1 MNCAVDYAPV
11 GDSEVFA
18 WQGEEE
24 PRHIKLTSGKGAKS
38 AGIFSSSVKRP
49 KKSKISESMSATDFL
64 NQLQPNDLVY
74 TALGGQN
81 DRFCM
86 VAFRRETKL
95 LRLPTWIIH
104 DEQKRQRQEEGK
116 VGEQVETA
124 VSILYRTAV
133 SRADQFYPFRDVED
147 ERYLRIRL
155 LIRMFYTVQRKIR
168 IATANR
174 LRHLQQDLEFF
185 GGLKGLPVI
194 QQSIDS
200 VLETIPAEEQV
211 EVEIDPKGGVAV
223 KFFKTLEGRFMSAIQ
238 AELNDLPLYQAVF
251 KNLEGCGP
259 GIPGYVIAS
268 IMDIRRFPTLPKLRA
283 FAGYHLV
290 SANGNGQMKAP
301 RMEKGQRANWDH
313 KLRQAVWFFTYQVNK
328 LEPDNPWKIQLE
340 TRYRRETEKLLQIK
354 KDEGKIPPDFT
365 VDQFFSTIEVIR
377 EEQRQQGIKEPK
389 LPEPYKGIPALS
401 RKRAQRWIGQKFLQY
416 VWTEWRRFE
425 GLESAPISTT
435 TGA

>member
-1 MNCAVDYAPV
+1 MMNYAVDYAPV

-104 DEQKRQRQEEGK
+104 DEQKRQRQEQG
-116 VGEQVETA
+116 
-124 VSILYRTAV
+124 
-133 SRADQFYPFRDVED
+133 
-147 ERYLRIRL
+147 
-155 LIRMFYTVQRKIR
+155 KIR

-200 VLETIPAEEQV
+200 VLETIPADEQV

-268 IMDIRRFPTLPKLRA
+268 IMDIRRFP
-283 FAGYHLV
+283 
-290 SANGNGQMKAP
+290 
-301 RMEKGQRANWDH
+301 
-313 KLRQAVWFFTYQVNK
+313 
-328 LEPDNPWKIQLE
+328 
-340 TRYRRETEKLLQIK
+340 
-354 KDEGKIPPDFT
+354 
-365 VDQFFSTIEVIR
+365 
-377 EEQRQQGIKEPK
+377 
-389 LPEPYKGIPALS
+389 
-401 RKRAQRWIGQKFLQY
+401 
-416 VWTEWRRFE
+416 
-425 GLESAPISTT
+425 
-435 TGA
+435 